1 MLCLLSWRSAPR
13 PSRAFVP
20 GAEVCLS
27 VCLSVCLFVCLSIY
41 PSIYLSIYLS
51 ICMSMYT
58 IYACVCM
65 YGRAW
70 APGAVR
76 SESNMLV

>member
-27 VCLSVCLFVCLSIY
+27 VCLSVGLSVYLSIDR
-41 PSIYLSIYLS
+41 SIYLSIYLYVHAYD
-51 ICMSMYT
+51 ICM
-58 IYACVCM
+58 CM
-65 YGRAW
+65 YVW
-70 APGAVR
+70 
-76 SESNMLV
+76 